1 VTRRALRLLF
11 IGAIAIA
18 CGSIE
23 TVAQPVGTA
32 TKVVQTRF
40 GAVAGDG
47 WDILAF
53 KGIPYAAPPVGELR
67 WKPPAP
73 PASWEGVRTTTKF
86 GADCMQKPGSSTRA
100 SSISEDCL
108 TLNIWAP
115 ANSAQ
120 NKLPVMVFVYGGS
133 FINGSGSR
141 PLYDGEALARKDVA
155 LVTFNYRT
163 GVFGFLA
170 HRLLTQE
177 SSHNSSGNY
186 GLMDIVAALNWVKE
200 NIAGFG
206 GDPGRVTIFGE
217 SSGASAISLLLT
229 SPLTEGLFERAI
241 LESPGAMRPISNLEV
256 AEKAGEVIG
265 NDLERMR
272 SLSASEVLAMNDRMV
287 PAVRSLTTPRALGP
301 INDGWVL
308 QGDERGAFASG
319 RVHPVPLIV
328 GGNSDEGR
336 NFVGSW
342 PVHNVAEFR
351 AFIADNFG
359 DSAPRAMQLYST
371 ASDNEI
377 PNALSY
383 IFGDTQ
389 FNFGVRG
396 MAREQSRI
404 QPKTFRYLFTR
415 TPQGEMPAATHTEE
429 LAYVFGNLSAPR
441 FVKRS
446 GVDATDRSL
455 SEQMMD
461 AWVRFAANSD
471 PNGGNLPYWPP
482 YRIES
487 DPYLELGDYIVAK
500 AGYRTEY
507 LDFVQAFFDGKVAK

>member
-1 VTRRALRLLF
+1 MPFWRILVTRRTLPLLF
-11 IGAIAIA
+11 TGAIAIA
-18 CGSIE
+18 CGSTE
-23 TVAQPVGTA
+23 SVAQPVGTT

-47 WDILAF
+47 SDILAF
-53 KGIPYAAPPVGELR
+53 KGIPYAAPPVGPLR

-73 PASWEGVRTTTKF
+73 PASWEGVRATTSF
-86 GADCMQKPGSSTRA
+86 GADCMQKPGGSTRA
-100 SSISEDCL
+100 TGISEDCL

-115 ANSAQ
+115 ANLAQ

-141 PLYDGEALARKDVA
+141 PLYDGEALARNNVV

-170 HRLLTQE
+170 
-177 SSHNSSGNY
+177 G
-186 GLMDIVAALNWVKE
+186 
-200 NIAGFG
+200 
-206 GDPGRVTIFGE
+206 
-217 SSGASAISLLLT
+217 
-229 SPLTEGLFERAI
+229 GLFERAI

-256 AEKAGEVIG
+256 AEKTGEVIG

-272 SLSASEVLAMNDRMV
+272 SLSASEVLAATDRMV
-287 PAVRSLTTPRALGP
+287 PAVRGLTTPRALGP

-308 QGDERGAFASG
+308 RGDERAAFASG
-319 RVHPVPLIV
+319 RVLPVPLIV

-336 NFVGSW
+336 IFVGSW
-342 PVHNVAEFR
+342 PVHSVTEFR
-351 AFIADNFG
+351 SFVADNFG
-359 DSAPRAMQLYST
+359 DAAPRAMQLYDA
-371 ASDNEI
+371 ASDGEISNE
-377 PNALSY
+377 LSY

-415 TPQGEMPAATHTEE
+415 TPQGELPAATHTEE
-429 LAYVFGNLSAPR
+429 LAYVFGNLSAPT

-446 GVDATDRSL
+446 GADATDRSL

-482 YRIES
+482 YRIAS
-487 DPYLELGDYIVAK
+487 DPYLELGNHVVAR

-507 LDFVQAFFDGKVAK
+507 LDFVEAFFDGKVAK

>member
-141 PLYDGEALARKDVA
+141 PLYDGEALARKDVV

-287 PAVRSLTTPRALGP
+287 PAVRSLTTPRGTGADQRWLG
-301 INDGWVL
+301 V
-308 QGDERGAFASG
+308 
-319 RVHPVPLIV
+319 
-328 GGNSDEGR
+328 
-336 NFVGSW
+336 
-342 PVHNVAEFR
+342 
-351 AFIADNFG
+351 
-359 DSAPRAMQLYST
+359 
-371 ASDNEI
+371 
-377 PNALSY
+377 
-383 IFGDTQ
+383 
-389 FNFGVRG
+389 
-396 MAREQSRI
+396 
-404 QPKTFRYLFTR
+404 TR
-415 TPQGEMPAATHTEE
+415 
-429 LAYVFGNLSAPR
+429 R
-441 FVKRS
+441 
-446 GVDATDRSL
+446 
-455 SEQMMD
+455 
-461 AWVRFAANSD
+461 
-471 PNGGNLPYWPP
+471 
-482 YRIES
+482 
-487 DPYLELGDYIVAK
+487 
-500 AGYRTEY
+500 
-507 LDFVQAFFDGKVAK
+507 